1 MLRSR
6 IIGTGHFLPERIL
19 TNTEL
24 ETMMDTTDEWI
35 RQRTGI
41 HQRHSAKD
49 GEGSADLAYP
59 AAVQALEA
67 ANVDPNDVDLVLMAT
82 TTPDYIF
89 PASACVLQ
97 EKLGIERAAAF
108 DMNAACS
115 GFVYAL
121 ATANSMIQTGMF
133 KTILLA
139 GAERVTNRLNW
150 EMRDTA
156 VLFGDGAGAVVL
168 RAENGDHGVLTSYLD
183 ASGGENDLLIW
194 PAGGSKQPI
203 GSHNHDSSDC
213 DIRMRG
219 QDLFKR
225 AVIEFSNAMK
235 QALNGTDVSL
245 DEIALV
251 IPHQANIRIIQKSAE
266 RIGMSM
272 DRVFVNVDQ
281 VGNTMAA
288 SIPIALDQA
297 VRAGRIKDGDLI
309 LFAAFGAGLTWGSC
323 LVRW

>member
-1 MLRSR
+1 MIRSR
-6 IIGTGHFLPERIL
+6 IVGTGHYLPERIL

-41 HQRHSAKD
+41 HQRHAARD
-49 GEGSADLAYP
+49 GEGSADLALP

-67 ANVDPNDVDLVLMAT
+67 ADVAPNEVDLVLMAT

-115 GFVYAL
+115 GFIYAL
-121 ATANSMIQTGMF
+121 SAANSMVQTGMF
-133 KTILLA
+133 RTILLV

-150 EMRDTA
+150 DKRDTA

-168 RAENGDHGVLTSYLD
+168 RAEEGDRGVLTSYLD

-194 PAGGSKQPI
+194 PAGGSKHPI
-203 GSHNHDSSDC
+203 TDQNAGSPDC

-225 AVIEFSNAMK
+225 AIIEFSNAMK
-235 QALNGTDVSL
+235 KGLDGTDFAL
-245 DEIALV
+245 DDIALV
-251 IPHQANIRIIQKSAE
+251 IPHQANIRIIQKAAE
-266 RIGMSM
+266 RIGISM

-297 VRAGRIKDGDLI
+297 YRAGRVHDGDL
-309 LFAAFGAGLTWGSC
+309 LLLAAFGAGLTWGSC